1 MMLTMWLNSHI
12 KILKLT
18 TQKIPLIFMFWEWL
32 AVHLSSM
39 VGSTKADD
47 LQSLCLAHLW
57 YQGHLI
63 QICPLGEGGSCLKF
77 SRRNF
82 LCLEDT
88 EHQLTHL
95 QEVLRQNKVYSQSL
109 YSHRTYIMC
118 EMQMNNKRANKFSS
132 KVRAEKMSSTSDPQ
146 QEVWTAWRMIN
157 KILLHD
163 YYILTGDLDSL
174 LDPWLYS
181 LLDPWLSRCSQGKTC
196 PDCSEDLRR

>member
-1 MMLTMWLNSHI
+1 
-12 KILKLT
+12 
-18 TQKIPLIFMFWEWL
+18 
-32 AVHLSSM
+32 M

-47 LQSLCLAHLW
+47 LQSSWLAHLW
-57 YQGHLI
+57 YQEHLI
-63 QICPLGEGGSCLKF
+63 QICSLGEEGNCLKF
-77 SRRNF
+77 SHRNF
-82 LCLEDT
+82 FCLEDT
-88 EHQLTHL
+88 ENQLTCL

-118 EMQMNNKRANKFSS
+118 EMQMNNKWANKFSS
-132 KVRAEKMSSTSDPQ
+132 KVRAEKMSSTTNQQ

-157 KILLHD
+157 KILFHD